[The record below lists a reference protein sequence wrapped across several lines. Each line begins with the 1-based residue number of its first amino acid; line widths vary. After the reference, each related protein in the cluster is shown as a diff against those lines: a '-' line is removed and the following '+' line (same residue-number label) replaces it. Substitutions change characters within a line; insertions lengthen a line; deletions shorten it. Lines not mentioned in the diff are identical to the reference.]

1 MSKQTLQR
9 EFKNVPTDA
18 SLVCS
23 STNLSLN
30 RLETVSEGDT
40 VLSRNNPEVNLRKQ
54 VSGLTVIVPVLSLEG
69 SPLMPCTPAKARHLL
84 EKRRAHVVKLN
95 PFVIRLNFKCESLV
109 QEISFG
115 MDAGYKN
122 IGYSTITNIKEILSG
137 EIALDNKTKSR
148 MNERRMYRRN
158 RKCRL
163 RYRKPR
169 FNNRV
174 KPEGWLP
181 PSIKRKFDA
190 HINFINGLKKIL
202 PIKKVTV
209 EIGNFDI
216 QKIENPDISGVQYQQ
231 GDLYGYYNLKFYLL
245 EREKGKCQ
253 LCGKKFTKE
262 NRPHMHHI
270 KQRSEGG
277 TDRAE
282 GIALIHKSCHEDLH
296 KKKLFHKLKPAR
308 VYKAET
314 FMSIVGGMFKK
325 FLDCDV
331 IYGYKTCVKRK
342 ELGLEKSH
350 VNDAFVIAGGTVQT
364 RCLPSSIEQKRI
376 NNRTLQTN
384 RKGFSPSIRKQ
395 RHKIQN
401 RDFIWIDNKKYLSGG
416 VACKGTQVYYFDAN
430 EKRLM
435 PSKGIEKIYS
445 TDSLVWLN

>member
-1 MSKQTLQR
+1 
-9 EFKNVPTDA
+9 
-18 SLVCS
+18 
-23 STNLSLN
+23 
-30 RLETVSEGDT
+30 
-40 VLSRNNPEVNLRKQ
+40 
-54 VSGLTVIVPVLSLEG
+54 
-69 SPLMPCTPAKARHLL
+69 MPCTPAKARHLL

-95 PFVIRLNFKCESLV
+95 PFVIQLNFKCENKI

-115 MDAGYKN
+115 MDAGYKK
-122 IGYSTITNIKEILSG
+122 IGCSAITDTKEILSG

-158 RKCRL
+158 RRYRL

-181 PSIKRKFDA
+181 PSIRRKFNV

-209 EIGNFDI
+209 EIGDFDI

-277 TDRAE
+277 TSRAE
-282 GIALIHKSCHEDLH
+282 GIALIHKSCHKNLH
-296 KKKLFHKLKPAR
+296 EKKLFHKLKPAR

-314 FMSIVGGMFKK
+314 FMSIVGGMFRK

-331 IYGYKTCVKRK
+331 TYGYKTCAKRK

-350 VNDAFVIAGGTVQT
+350 VNDAFVIAGGTIQK
-364 RCLPSSIEQKRI
+364 RCLSGKIEQKRI

-384 RKGFSPSIRKQ
+384 RKGFSKSIRKQ

-416 VACKGTQVYYFDAN
+416 VAHKGARIYYFDGS
-430 EKRLM
+430 EKKFIS
-435 PSKGIEKIYS
+435 SKRIEKIYS

>member
-1 MSKQTLQR
+1 MQTLQPK
-9 EFKNVPTDA
+9 FKNVPTDA
-18 SLVCS
+18 SLVRS
-23 STNLSLN
+23 STTLPLN
-30 RLETVSEGDT
+30 RNESASVVEK
-40 VLSRNNPEVNLRKQ
+40 VLSCNNPEVNLRKQ

-69 SPLMPCTPAKARHLL
+69 SPLMPCTPVKARHLL

-95 PFVIRLNFKCESLV
+95 PFIIRLNFKCESIV

-122 IGYSTITNIKEILSG
+122 IGYSAITDTKEILSG

-148 MNERRMYRRN
+148 MNERKMYRRN
-158 RKCRL
+158 RRYRL

-169 FNNRV
+169 FDNRV

-181 PSIKRKFDA
+181 PSIKRKFDT
-190 HINFINGLKKIL
+190 HINFIKGLKKML

-231 GDLYGYYNLKFYLL
+231 GDLYGYYNLKLYLL

-262 NRPHMHHI
+262 NKPHMHHI

-277 TDRAE
+277 TSRAE

-296 KKKLFHKLKPAR
+296 KKKLFHKLKPAKA
-308 VYKAET
+308 YKAET

-331 IYGYKTCVKRK
+331 TYGYETCAKRK

-350 VNDAFVIAGGTVQT
+350 VNDAFVIAGGTIQT
-364 RCLPSSIEQKRI
+364 RCLPSMIEQKRI

-384 RKGFSPSIRKQ
+384 RKGFSSSIRKQ

-401 RDFIWIDNKKYLSGG
+401 RDFIWISGKKYLSGG
-416 VACKGTQVYYFDAN
+416 VASRGTQVYYFDGS
-430 EKRLM
+430 EKKLI
-435 PSKGIEKIYS
+435 PSKKIEKIYN
-445 TDSLVWLN
+445 TDNLIWLD